1 LLSKLNAAETRARNA
16 EHDVTEQQAK
26 LIRLVEAVK
35 EERKA
40 TKEVRFASCEL
51 TNLLA
56 VITIKYYKGQEHLQR
71 KFLEERERADQLENK
86 LLQLIQAIKKER
98 ENQKAK
104 EIEQVSNINIRT
116 AYFASHGN

>member
-1 LLSKLNAAETRARNA
+1 M
-16 EHDVTEQQAK
+16 
-26 LIRLVEAVK
+26 
-35 EERKA
+35 
-40 TKEVRFASCEL
+40 
-51 TNLLA
+51 
-56 VITIKYYKGQEHLQR
+56 QR

-116 AYFASHGN
+116 LIMQVMVTDTASIFGNGKIFSVL